1 MEKIVDQSIITR
13 KNAYTISFSVIMLV
27 AMIGF
32 SVYRYFDIGFWSPLE
47 IFAELMIIFV
57 LIDRAQS
64 KITYE
69 LDKKV
74 FRITKKSLLGTQ
86 VYEIPYK
93 DVFGIYDYRPKLVG
107 AVKFRHTYRLHSALD
122 GRKVW
127 TLAYRVM
134 KKGKTENRKVFF
146 KASEEL
152 LNGLNQRL
160 PNKVRISEEETVKNI
175 ILNEKD

>member
-1 MEKIVDQSIITR
+1 MEKIVDRSIVTQ
-13 KNAYTISFSVIMLV
+13 KNTYAISFSVIMLV

-32 SVYRYFDIGFWSPLE
+32 SVYRYFDIGFFSPLE
-47 IFAELMIIFV
+47 VFAELMIIFV

-64 KITYE
+64 KLTYE

-74 FRITKKSLLGTQ
+74 FRITKKSLFGTQ
-86 VYEIPYK
+86 VHEIPYK
-93 DVFGIYDYRPKLVG
+93 DVFGIYDYVPKLVG
-107 AVKFRHTYRLHSALD
+107 AVKFRRTYRLHSALD

-127 TLAYRVM
+127 TLAFRVM
-134 KKGKTENRKVFF
+134 KKGKTENQKVFF

-160 PNKVRISEEETVKNI
+160 PNKVRISEEEAVRNI

>member
-1 MEKIVDQSIITR
+1 MEKIVDQSIVTK
-13 KNAYTISFSVIMLV
+13 KNAYAIMFSVAMLV

-47 IFAELMIIFV
+47 VFAELMIIFV

-69 LDKKV
+69 LDKRV
-74 FRITKKSLLGTQ
+74 FRITKKSFLGTQ
-86 VYEIPYK
+86 VHEIPYK
-93 DVFGIYDYRPKLVG
+93 DVFGIYNYIPKLVG

-127 TLAYRVM
+127 TLAYQVM
-134 KKGKTENRKVFF
+134 NKSKTENRKIFF

-160 PNKVRISEEETVKNI
+160 PNKVRITEEEAVRNI
-175 ILNEKD
+175 ILSEKN